1 ETPTNLAE
9 LQRQLRAWK
18 GAAEAAGEDRKVFQQ
33 FVELVFP
40 GQDAALQL
48 FNRPALGSDAF
59 DVLLQR
65 WMVLE
70 DLQNQSIASINVM
83 AREQVLA
90 HSQEFQAAINSR
102 QDSERRTQDL
112 QDQLTKM
119 AREKAQ
125 MLTQRLHGG
134 GGQGTGSAEA
144 PSVASSSSAAD
155 QAELREL
162 REQRAAADRRERESR
177 EVAERHEQVLQ
188 ASIDE
193 QRAKVRRL
201 KRELDRLSD
210 ESEHRDTQANKV
222 RSGSS
227 PETCLRKLHEFGSR
241 LIKQLRSL
249 CYAIA
254 TEDSDSAETK
264 KLAANLVEKRKVQ
277 RMNSLA
283 PLLSAASLVF
293 LVIRLLR
300 HARKGAVMDED
311 ILEGNPFL
319 PLQQYLLLVGTAVG
333 LFPHRFGLRTH
344 YTACVMMDVIAC
356 MGVSSAYKDR
366 NFLRY
371 HVLNETLLIIRIS
384 QASIVGCFPLQ
395 LGLNLACSTFN
406 AVLSKQLAS
415 DSDTYAASPT

>member
-193 QRAKVRRL
+193 QRAEVRRL

-210 ESEHRDTQANKV
+210 ESEHRANKV

-227 PETCLRKLHEFGSR
+227 RKLHEFGSR

-311 ILEGNPFL
+311 ILE
-319 PLQQYLLLVGTAVG
+319 
-333 LFPHRFGLRTH
+333 
-344 YTACVMMDVIAC
+344 
-356 MGVSSAYKDR
+356 
-366 NFLRY
+366 
-371 HVLNETLLIIRIS
+371 
-384 QASIVGCFPLQ
+384 
-395 LGLNLACSTFN
+395 
-406 AVLSKQLAS
+406 
-415 DSDTYAASPT
+415 

>member
-1 ETPTNLAE
+1 MAAGAAAMDVDLQAVENIPRDTLVALLKRKDKESKAHAAKLEKLEERYVKVVRFNKILMEDRTSFQSFCHEFLPESDGVFEEAAAQETPTNLAE

-162 REQRAAADRRERESR
+162 REQR
-177 EVAERHEQVLQ
+177 
-188 ASIDE
+188 
-193 QRAKVRRL
+193 
-201 KRELDRLSD
+201 
-210 ESEHRDTQANKV
+210 
-222 RSGSS
+222 
-227 PETCLRKLHEFGSR
+227 
-241 LIKQLRSL
+241 
-249 CYAIA
+249 
-254 TEDSDSAETK
+254 
-264 KLAANLVEKRKVQ
+264 
-277 RMNSLA
+277 
-283 PLLSAASLVF
+283 
-293 LVIRLLR
+293 
-300 HARKGAVMDED
+300 
-311 ILEGNPFL
+311 
-319 PLQQYLLLVGTAVG
+319 
-333 LFPHRFGLRTH
+333 
-344 YTACVMMDVIAC
+344 
-356 MGVSSAYKDR
+356 
-366 NFLRY
+366 
-371 HVLNETLLIIRIS
+371 
-384 QASIVGCFPLQ
+384 
-395 LGLNLACSTFN
+395 
-406 AVLSKQLAS
+406 
-415 DSDTYAASPT
+415 